1 MQKKGANMRQPER
14 LERGHNHRSLWDAAE
29 EKLTRSSSATPA
41 RKTKILEALIHELQ
55 VHQVELEMQNEK
67 LRRVQGKLEALQKK
81 YFGLYDLAPVG
92 YFTLSEKG
100 MILEA
105 NLTATRLLG
114 VTKGTLAMQPLARF
128 ILPEDQNIY
137 YRHRKKLFET
147 GAPHA
152 CELRILRADA
162 DPFWARIEATVAQ
175 DTESGDALCRAIMSD
190 ITNHNQKAENIKILA
205 EVSDISPVSIIV
217 HDFEGNFLYANQ
229 KTFNLHGYSEDE
241 FLTLKLHEI
250 DTPASARLIEA
261 RMQRLVETGEALF
274 EVEHYRQ
281 DGTSFPL
288 EVFAKVTEWGGKK
301 VILSV
306 ASDITE
312 RRRYQESLENVATHD
327 HLTGLLNRYSL
338 EEMLNRTIAKA
349 KRGVVSSLLYMDLD
363 NFKEVNDTVGHSVGD
378 DVLITFAGLMKA
390 AMRMEDIVFRLGGD
404 EFAVLLDGMDSE
416 EALNAAERLRAA
428 AEGCRFELEGRIFPL
443 TLSIGLIEIDGALTM
458 RELLSES
465 DAAMYRAK
473 GQGKNR
479 VVIASEKGKPKS

>member
-1 MQKKGANMRQPER
+1 MRQSER
-14 LERGHNHRSLWDAAE
+14 LERGHSHSSLGDAAE
-29 EKLTRSSSATPA
+29 ERLTQSSSTTPD
-41 RKTKILEALIHELQ
+41 RKTKTPEALIHELQ
-55 VHQVELEMQNEK
+55 VHQVELEIQNEE
-67 LRRVQGKLEALQKK
+67 LRRARGELEALRKK
-81 YFGLYDLAPVG
+81 YYDLYDLAPVG

-105 NLTATRLLG
+105 NLTADRLLG
-114 VTKGTLAMQPLARF
+114 VTKGALVQKPLVRF

-147 GAPHA
+147 GAPHV

-190 ITNHNQKAENIKILA
+190 ITNHKQRSENIKILA

-217 HDFEGNFLYANQ
+217 HDFDGNFLYANQ
-229 KTFNLHGYSEDE
+229 KTFDLHGYSKDE

-250 DTPASARLIEA
+250 DTPASASLIEA
-261 RMQRLVETGEALF
+261 RMQRLIKAGEALF

-312 RRRYQESLENVATHD
+312 RRRYQENLENVATHD
-327 HLTGLLNRYSL
+327 HLTGLPNRYSL
-338 EEMLNRTIAKA
+338 EAMLNRTIARA
-349 KRGVVSSLLYMDLD
+349 KRGVISSLLYMDLD
-363 NFKEVNDTVGHSVGD
+363 DFKEVNDTVGHSVGD

-390 AMRMEDIVFRLGGD
+390 AMRMEDI
-404 EFAVLLDGMDSE
+404 
-416 EALNAAERLRAA
+416 
-428 AEGCRFELEGRIFPL
+428 
-443 TLSIGLIEIDGALTM
+443 LSLIHI
-458 RELLSES
+458 
-465 DAAMYRAK
+465 
-473 GQGKNR
+473 
-479 VVIASEKGKPKS
+479 

>member
-1 MQKKGANMRQPER
+1 MRQPER
-14 LERGHNHRSLWDAAE
+14 LEERGHDHHPLRVAAE
-29 EKLTRSSSATPA
+29 EKLAQSSSTTPD
-41 RKTKILEALIHELQ
+41 RKEKTPEAIIHELH

-67 LRRVQGKLEALQKK
+67 LRLAGGELEALRKK
-81 YFGLYDLAPVG
+81 YFNLYDLAPVG

-105 NLTATRLLG
+105 NLTAARLLG
-114 VTKGTLAMQPLARF
+114 VTKGALAMQPLARF
-128 ILPEDQNIY
+128 ILPEDRNVY
-137 YRHRKKLFET
+137 YRHREKLFET
-147 GAPHA
+147 GAPHV
-152 CELRILRADA
+152 CELRTLRADA
-162 DPFWARIEATVAQ
+162 DPFWARIEAAAAQ

-190 ITNHNQKAENIKILA
+190 ITNHKQKAENIKILA

-250 DTPASARLIEA
+250 DTPASASLIEA
-261 RMQRLVETGEALF
+261 RMQRLVEAGEALF

-312 RRRYQESLENVATHD
+312 RKRYQESLENVATHD

-338 EEMLNRTIAKA
+338 EEMLNRTIARS
-349 KRGVVSSLLYMDLD
+349 KRGVVSSLLYMDID

-416 EALNAAERLRAA
+416 EALTAAERLRAA
-428 AEGCRFELEGRIFPL
+428 AEGFRFELEGRIFPL

-479 VVIASEKGKPKS
+479 VVIAFEKGKPKS